1 MKFLKKGLL
10 VLLGIIV
17 LLSVLLFATGNEY
30 LFKGVYVTYLHGEN
44 SATITDKSYFDT
56 RTIASGEVI
65 PWENDI
71 NYNKLPLS
79 DRLENTL
86 EENESISFLALK
98 DGKIIQ
104 EHYWGDG
111 AKNSKT
117 NSFSMAKSIVSI
129 LIGIAIEEGHIEGV
143 FQPVVDFFPE
153 WDKKNTD
160 NYQLEIIHLLTMS
173 SELDWDE
180 SYKSPFSITAKAYYG
195 DDIESLMLSLNIKD
209 KPGSEFKYL
218 SGNTQLLGLILAR
231 ATGKTL
237 SEYASEKL
245 WKPLGAE
252 EDALWHLDKENDG
265 KELAYCCFNSSAR
278 DFARIGQLYL
288 NKGQWHGKQIVN
300 KEYTEIST
308 RPSSLAS
315 HYGYSWWIATCLGED
330 VFYARGILGQYII
343 VVPERNIVIVR
354 LGHKRG
360 QAVDMHRDDF
370 YTYVEEIITMYP
382 N

>member
-10 VLLGIIV
+10 VLLGIVV
-17 LLSVLLFATGNEY
+17 LLSILLFATGNEY
-30 LFKGVYVTYLHGEN
+30 LFKGVYATYLHGEN
-44 SATITDKSYFDT
+44 SATITDKEYFDT
-56 RTIASGEVI
+56 RTVANGEVI
-65 PWENDI
+65 PWEND
-71 NYNKLPLS
+71 NDYNKIPLT
-79 DRLENTL
+79 DRLQNTL
-86 EENESISFLALK
+86 DENESIAFLALK
-98 DGKIIQ
+98 DGKILQ

-111 AKNSKT
+111 SKNSKT

-143 FQPVVDFFPE
+143 FQPVIDFFPE
-153 WDKKNTD
+153 WNRENTD
-160 NYQLEIIHLLTMS
+160 NYQLEIIHLLNMS

-195 DDIESLMLSLNIKD
+195 DDIESLMLSLNITD
-209 KPGSEFKYL
+209 KPGSEYKYL

-252 EDALWHLDKENDG
+252 ENALWHLDDENG
-265 KELAYCCFNSSAR
+265 TELAYCCFNSSAR

-288 NKGQWHGKQIVN
+288 NKGKWHGKQIVN
-300 KEYTEIST
+300 KEYIEIST
-308 RPSSLAS
+308 RPSHLAP
-315 HYGYSWWIATCLGED
+315 HYGYSWWLATCLGEE

-360 QAVDMHRDDF
+360 KSVDMHRDDF
-370 YTYVEEIITMYP
+370 YTYVEEILTMYP